1 MYGVIKKMLGK
12 KPLQDAVD
20 YEVGRIKLNMDK
32 SIGEIMNRDN
42 EKRSDMLTVPSKF
55 RRFLIKNVE
64 QKIKRLKSDSSD
76 TVDDSQARKNI
87 DLLGELLSHL
97 LDDSNLQ
104 KTTTIPQITSVD
116 LVSNGVL
123 IKSLKVMKENEV

>member
-1 MYGVIKKMLGK
+1 MLGK
-12 KPLQDAVD
+12 MSLQDEVD

-32 SIGEIMNRDN
+32 SMDEIMNRDN

-97 LDDSNLQ
+97 MDDSNLQ